1 MSRILGID
9 WGEKRIGLALSDPLG
24 IIATSLATVE
34 KKEGFD
40 LTNYLKQLI
49 SEQEIAKIIL
59 GFPKNMDGSV
69 GPKAEEVLAFKATLE
84 KEINLPIILW
94 DERLTTVS
102 AQRSLREAEVKMKK
116 GKKFL
121 DKIAAV
127 LILQNY
133 LDHAH
138 NKKAQE

>member
-24 IIATSLATVE
+24 IIATGLSTVE
-34 KKEGFD
+34 KKLGFD
-40 LTNYLKQLI
+40 LISYIKQLI
-49 SEQEIAKIIL
+49 AEQEIAKIIL

-69 GPKAEEVLAFKATLE
+69 GPKGKEVLAFKESLE
-84 KEINLPIILW
+84 KAIDIPVILW

-133 LDHAH
+133 LDHVYH
-138 NKKAQE
+138 KKPQE

>member
-1 MSRILGID
+1 MTRILGID
-9 WGEKRIGLALSDPLG
+9 WGEKRIGLAVSDPLG
-24 IIATSLATVE
+24 IIATGLSTVE
-34 KKEGFD
+34 KREGFD
-40 LTNYLKQLI
+40 LTNYLKELI
-49 SEQEIAKIIL
+49 TEQEIAKIIL

-69 GPKAEEVLAFKATLE
+69 GPKGEEVLAFKESLE
-84 KEINLPIILW
+84 KALEIPVILW

-133 LDHAH
+133 LDHAYH
-138 NKKAQE
+138 KKTQE

>member
-138 NKKAQE
+138 NKKTQE

>member
-24 IIATSLATVE
+24 IIATGLSTVE
-34 KKEGFD
+34 KKPGFD
-40 LTNYLKQLI
+40 LISYIKQLI
-49 SEQEIAKIIL
+49 AEQEIAKIIL

-69 GPKAEEVLAFKATLE
+69 GPKGKEVLAFKESLE
-84 KEINLPIILW
+84 KAIDIPVILW

-102 AQRSLREAEVKMKK
+102 AQRSLREAEVKTKK

-133 LDHAH
+133 LDHVYH
-138 NKKAQE
+138 KKPQE

>member
-69 GPKAEEVLAFKATLE
+69 GPKGEEVLTFKESLE
-84 KEINLPIILW
+84 KEIDIPVILW

-102 AQRSLREAEVKMKK
+102 AQRTLREAEVKMKK

-138 NKKAQE
+138 NKKTQE

>member
-24 IIATSLATVE
+24 IIATGLATVE
-34 KKEGFD
+34 NKSDSD
-40 LTNYLKQLI
+40 LISYLKQMIAGEEI
-49 SEQEIAKIIL
+49 SKIIL
-59 GFPKNMDGSV
+59 GFPKNMDGST
-69 GPKAEEVLAFKATLE
+69 GPKGEQVLAFKQTLE
-84 KEINLPIILW
+84 KDVAIPVILW

-102 AQRSLREAEVKMKK
+102 AQRSLQEAQVKLKK
-116 GKKFL
+116 GKKVL

-133 LDHAH
+133 LDHAR
-138 NKKAQE
+138 NKKTES

>member
-24 IIATSLATVE
+24 IIATGLETVE
-34 KKEGFD
+34 KKQDFD
-40 LTNYLKQLI
+40 LISYLKKLI
-49 SEQEIAKIIL
+49 FEQEIAKIIL

-69 GPKAEEVLAFKATLE
+69 GPKGEEVLAFKGSLE
-84 KEINLPIILW
+84 KEIDIPVILW

-138 NKKAQE
+138 NKRTAE

>member
-9 WGEKRIGLALSDPLG
+9 WGEKRIGLAVSDPLG
-24 IIATSLATVE
+24 IIATGLATVE
-34 KKEGFD
+34 KKSDFNLIG
-40 LTNYLKQLI
+40 YLKQLI

-69 GPKAEEVLAFKATLE
+69 GPKGEEVLAFKESLE
-84 KEINLPIILW
+84 KEIDVPVILW

-102 AQRSLREAEVKMKK
+102 AQRSLREAKVKMKK

-138 NKKAQE
+138 HRKTEE

>member
-1 MSRILGID
+1 
-9 WGEKRIGLALSDPLG
+9 
-24 IIATSLATVE
+24 
-34 KKEGFD
+34 
-40 LTNYLKQLI
+40 
-49 SEQEIAKIIL
+49 
-59 GFPKNMDGSV
+59 MDGSV
-69 GPKAEEVLAFKATLE
+69 GPKGEEVLAFKESLE
-84 KEINLPIILW
+84 KAIDIPVILW

-133 LDHAH
+133 LDHVYH
-138 NKKAQE
+138 KKPQE

>member
-1 MSRILGID
+1 MSRILAID

-24 IIATSLATVE
+24 IIATGLETVE
-34 KKEGFD
+34 KKQDFD
-40 LTNYLKQLI
+40 LISYIKQLI
-49 SEQEIAKIIL
+49 SEQEVAKIIL

-69 GPKAEEVLAFKATLE
+69 GPKGEEVLAFKESLE
-84 KEINLPIILW
+84 KAIDIPVILW

-133 LDHAH
+133 LDHAY
-138 NKKAQE
+138 NKRTAE

>member
-1 MSRILGID
+1 MSRILGLD

-24 IIATSLATVE
+24 IIATGLATVE

-40 LTNYLKQLI
+40 LIVHLKQLI

-69 GPKAEEVLAFKATLE
+69 GPKGEEVLAFKESLE
-84 KEINLPIILW
+84 KEIDIPVILW

-102 AQRSLREAEVKMKK
+102 AQRSLRQAEVKMKK
-116 GKKFL
+116 GKKVL

-133 LDHAH
+133 LDHAY
-138 NKKAQE
+138 NKRIQE

>member
-24 IIATSLATVE
+24 IIATGLSTVE
-34 KKEGFD
+34 EKPDFD
-40 LTNYLKQLI
+40 LIGYLKQLI
-49 SEQEIAKIIL
+49 SEQEIAKIVL

-69 GPKAEEVLAFKATLE
+69 GPKGEEVLAFKESLE
-84 KEINLPIILW
+84 KALEIPVILW

-102 AQRSLREAEVKMKK
+102 AQRSLREAEVKMKN

-133 LDHAH
+133 LDHAY
-138 NKKAQE
+138 NRKTQE

>member
-9 WGEKRIGLALSDPLG
+9 WGEKRIGLAVSDPLG
-24 IIATSLATVE
+24 IIATGLETVE
-34 KKEGFD
+34 KKPDFD
-40 LTNYLKQLI
+40 LIGYLKQLI
-49 SEQEIAKIIL
+49 AEQEIAKIIL

-69 GPKAEEVLAFKATLE
+69 GPKGEEVLAFKESLE
-84 KEINLPIILW
+84 KEINIPVILW
-94 DERLTTVS
+94 DERLTTLS
-102 AQRSLREAEVKMKK
+102 AQRSLREAEVKLKK

-133 LDHAH
+133 LDHAQ
-138 NKKAQE
+138 NKKVEG

>member
-1 MSRILGID
+1 MSRILGLD
-9 WGEKRIGLALSDPLG
+9 WGEKRVGLALSDPLG
-24 IIATSLATVE
+24 IIATGLTTVE

-40 LTNYLKQLI
+40 LIGYLKELI

-69 GPKAEEVLAFKATLE
+69 GPKAEEVLAFKESLE
-84 KEINLPIILW
+84 KEINIPVILW
-94 DERLTTVS
+94 DERLTTLS
-102 AQRSLREAEVKMKK
+102 AQRSLREAEVKLKK

-133 LDHAH
+133 LDHAQ
-138 NKKAQE
+138 NKKMES